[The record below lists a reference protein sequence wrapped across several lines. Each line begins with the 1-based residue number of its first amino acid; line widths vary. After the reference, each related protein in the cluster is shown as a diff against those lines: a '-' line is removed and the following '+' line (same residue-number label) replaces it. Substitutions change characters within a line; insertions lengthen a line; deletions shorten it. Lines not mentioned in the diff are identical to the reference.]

1 MSSNDG
7 RANVIFMM
15 QLSTREVEKIV
26 AIVFDV
32 HTDDM
37 LALRA
42 RLENLRKK
50 GCPSGLA
57 TGRGKVAKFDFQQ
70 LTQLSLA
77 LALIDAGLSPEY
89 AVIAVED
96 MDDVARCFALLG
108 AERLCH
114 DELGHALVVG
124 FWPMEASVIALCSV
138 HRLLGNPG
146 DQAIR
151 VPTWAISSS
160 HGGPQP
166 SDTGLSAAHI
176 DFGTLFIRLVSAIA
190 GISGHDG
197 IELATALLDRSEDYV
212 VHS

>member
-1 MSSNDG
+1 
-7 RANVIFMM
+7 MM

-32 HTDDM
+32 HTGDV

-50 GCPSGLA
+50 GFPSGLA

-70 LTQLSLA
+70 LIELSVA

-96 MDDVARCFALLG
+96 MDGVPSRCFALLG
-108 AERLCH
+108 AQGLCR
-114 DELGHALVVG
+114 DELQQALAAS
-124 FWPMEASVIALCSV
+124 FWPMEASVTALCSV

-146 DQAIR
+146 DEAIR

-160 HGGPQP
+160 RGGSQP

-176 DFGTLFIRLVSAIA
+176 DFGALFIRLVRAIA
-190 GISGHDG
+190 EITDQDNV
-197 IELATALLDRSEDYV
+197 ELAINVLNRTDGHGVS
-212 VHS
+212 S